1 MSILAVSISHKT
13 TSVDILAKVAMD
25 SSTSTKLAE
34 AMIASE
40 HVDEAVV
47 LSTCN
52 RTEMYASVSRFHG
65 GLDDVTVA
73 LAQLSGVG
81 VGELRQLCAVYFD
94 EGAVAHTFAVSS
106 GLDSMVV
113 GENQILGQVKSALTA
128 CQAHGT
134 VGTGLN
140 ALFQQALRV
149 GKRVHTETEVGSAGR
164 SLVTAAYEVLRNDVG
179 PIGGRRLL
187 VVGAGS
193 MASLAARTAAAA
205 GAQVTCV
212 NRTYDRAR
220 RLAEAIGA
228 QARPL
233 AELEAAL
240 QQTDLIVTCTGA
252 RDVFL
257 DAEHLLGTPV
267 VGVVDLAL
275 PADVSEDVTNAG
287 VVLVN
292 LARLVADQPDHAS
305 RAEVEAARALVSGE
319 VNDFLGVRRAAQ
331 VAPTVVALR
340 SMASEVVSAELARL
354 DGRAPDLTERER
366 QEVHRTVR
374 RVVDKLLHQ
383 PTVRV
388 QELSANPESV
398 DYAAALRELF
408 ALDPQTIA
416 AVMSPEVMTT
426 K

>member
-34 AMIASE
+34 AMMASE

>member
-1 MSILAVSISHKT
+1 VSILAVSISHKT

-416 AVMSPEVMTT
+416 AVMSPEVITT